1 MGYDIAALTLGL
13 PYDKLHF
20 MDPPNG
26 AQLKTC
32 TGTFQ
37 FGPDFYQPNAKVT
50 LIANDRELSL
60 RWPSGD
66 LSALLPVE
74 RDRFVD
80 RSYWQEVRMERDDG
94 GNPIALVYDR
104 FRGRASSIQSR

>member
-1 MGYDIAALTLGL
+1 
-13 PYDKLHF
+13 
-20 MDPPNG
+20 MDPAPN
-26 AQLKTC
+26 ATQLKAS

-37 FGPDFYQPNAKVT
+37 FGPEFYQANAKVT
-50 LIANDRELSL
+50 LIANDRGLSL

-66 LSALLPVE
+66 LSTLLPVE

-80 RSYWQEVRMERDDG
+80 RSYWQEVRMERDDA